1 MTQRALVVDPSPLYR
16 KLIRHILEEKGLEVV
31 CEAYPDRALSQ
42 LQRADPAFDFVTMS
56 YHLDGETCEGLC
68 ARIRNTLPE
77 SPLPIL
83 VLTTET
89 DLAIVT
95 ELLSAGATEVFSKQH
110 LEKFYQYIE
119 HHLLHTSRQTLDP
132 GHVLLIED
140 DRSMAALMRTA
151 LEAMDQQ
158 VEHYLTAEE
167 GLDALS
173 KAPSH
178 FDLIVTDVIL
188 PGEMNAL
195 AFISQ
200 IRRHK
205 EFDDLPVLAVSGL
218 ADISQRLSLLQGGA
232 NDFIAK
238 PFHVEEFRVRAANLI
253 RAKHLVDQV
262 KAQQKQLHELA
273 MRDPLTGLYNRN
285 FLTESAALRISEA
298 RRHGHPL
305 SILLADVDHFKK
317 VNDTWGHD
325 TGDRVL
331 VEIGNYLRG
340 QARKEDVVARMGGE
354 EFMILLYHCSL
365 ENAVKRADFLRAGV
379 EALQP
384 DGRHVTMSVGV
395 TALVNPGEDFQTLY
409 KRADLALY
417 EAKKRGR
424 NRICRLPE

>member
-1 MTQRALVVDPSPLYR
+1 MAQRALIIDPSPLYR
-16 KLIRHILEEKGLEVV
+16 KLIGHILEEKGLEVV
-31 CEAYPDRALSQ
+31 CEAYPDRALAQ
-42 LQRADPAFDFVTMS
+42 LQHADQPFDFVTLA
-56 YHLDGETCEGLC
+56 YHLEGETCKGLC
-68 ARIRNTLPE
+68 TRIRAALPDTL
-77 SPLPIL
+77 LPIL

-89 DLAIVT
+89 DHAIVT

-119 HHLLHTSRQTLDP
+119 HHLLHTSRQILEP
-132 GHVLLIED
+132 GEVLLIED
-140 DRSMAALMRTA
+140 DRSMAAVIKAT
-151 LEAMDQQ
+151 LETINQDTT
-158 VEHYLTAEE
+158 HYLTAEE
-167 GLDALS
+167 GLDALT
-173 KAPSH
+173 KAPSQ
-178 FDLIVTDVIL
+178 FNLVITDVIL

-195 AFISQ
+195 TFISQ
-200 IRRHK
+200 IRRRR
-205 EFDDLPVLAVSGL
+205 EFDDLPILALSGL
-218 ADISQRLSLLQGGA
+218 DDISQRLSLLQGGA
-232 NDFIAK
+232 NDFVSK
-238 PFHVEEFRVRAANLI
+238 PFHMEEFRVRVANLI
-253 RAKHLVDQV
+253 RTKLLVDQV
-262 KAQQKQLHELA
+262 KAQQKKLHELA

-395 TALVNPGEDFQTLY
+395 TSLMNPGEDFQTLY